1 MKKRSFLATP
11 SPATSGVVRRALL
24 GGAILLALT
33 LLAGLVA
40 FLTRGEAPTDKPKPG
55 ASAEPTPL
63 GPSPSTSSP
72 GTSGP
77 DRPDSGGPPKTGDP
91 VEFAK
96 AAAEALWSYDTR
108 QTSHKKHLDG
118 LQAWMTK
125 EGRYAD
131 WASVKKQVP
140 DATLWKRLA
149 GNKQH
154 ATGSSAEGRFPQV
167 FQEAMANEPGA
178 ITEAYVYVVTVH
190 GKQKLAW
197 AGSGAGAEARS
208 VTVGVQC
215 RPEQSCAL
223 AGVMPQVLP

>member
-1 MKKRSFLATP
+1 MKKRSFLTTTQ
-11 SPATSGVVRRALL
+11 ATSGVVRRALL
-24 GGAILLALT
+24 GGAVLLALT

-40 FLTRGEAPTDKPKPG
+40 FLTRGEAPADRPKPG
-55 ASAEPTPL
+55 ASAESGTPT
-63 GPSPSTSSP
+63 PSPSASSP
-72 GTSGP
+72 GTSDPG
-77 DRPDSGGPPKTGDP
+77 RPDSDGPPTTGDP

-197 AGSGAGAEARS
+197 TGSGAGAEARS
-208 VTVGVQC
+208 ITVGVQC